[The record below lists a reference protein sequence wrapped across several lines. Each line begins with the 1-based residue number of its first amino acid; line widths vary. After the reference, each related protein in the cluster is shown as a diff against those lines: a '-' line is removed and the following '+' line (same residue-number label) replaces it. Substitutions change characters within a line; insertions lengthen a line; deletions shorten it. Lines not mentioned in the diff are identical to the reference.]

1 MVTRVFAAILLAY
14 SVFLTGCAVP
24 FPVQTGGFN
33 VNYHDRNSSV
43 SFGGA
48 GTNAVAG
55 QYQQQQQLPACN
67 GRLMRNNQTGQLS
80 CAQCP
85 PGTGWNG
92 QTCVGQSY
100 APPPVYARPAPPP
113 MVYVPGCGWC
123 RPQ

>member
-1 MVTRVFAAILLAY
+1 MVTRVFAAILLAF

-43 SFGGA
+43 SFGGT
-48 GTNAVAG
+48 GTNAAAPVAN
-55 QYQQQQQLPACN
+55 QCN

-100 APPPVYARPAPPP
+100 APPPPVYTRPVPPP